1 MEHYARSIIP
11 VIEYNY
17 ENFTALE
24 RTIAD
29 FFIQNKKKRDFSA
42 KAVSERLFVSEASL
56 YRFAKKCGFRGYR
69 EFIYQ
74 YEDTFREKKSRPFA
88 DNTKRV
94 LDTYQ
99 ELLNKAYN
107 LAD

>member
-29 FFIQNKKKRDFSA
+29 FFIQNKKKRIFA
-42 KAVSERLFVSEASL
+42 RRLGASVCIGGVTL
-56 YRFAKKCGFRGYR
+56 QVC
-69 EFIYQ
+69 EEMWI
-74 YEDTFREKKSRPFA
+74 PW
-88 DNTKRV
+88 
-94 LDTYQ
+94 L
-99 ELLNKAYN
+99 
-107 LAD
+107 

>member
-42 KAVSERLFVSEASL
+42 KAVSERLYVSEASL
-56 YRFAKKCGFRGYR
+56 SRFAKKCGFRGYR

-74 YEDTFREKKSRPFA
+74 YEDTFPDFATFSILTTEKYIE
-88 DNTKRV
+88 NTAFG
-94 LDTYQ
+94 LYFFTSM
-99 ELLNKAYN
+99 L
-107 LAD
+107 

>member
-29 FFIQNKKKRDFSA
+29 FFIQNKKKRDLCP
-42 KAVSERLFVSEASL
+42 LFPTASM
-56 YRFAKKCGFRGYR
+56 FM
-69 EFIYQ
+69 
-74 YEDTFREKKSRPFA
+74 S
-88 DNTKRV
+88 V
-94 LDTYQ
+94 
-99 ELLNKAYN
+99 
-107 LAD
+107 

>member
-42 KAVSERLFVSEASL
+42 KAVSERLYVSEASL
-56 YRFAKKCGFRGYR
+56 SRFAKKCGFRGIQGVYLSVR
-69 EFIYQ
+69 GYISGE
-74 YEDTFREKKSRPFA
+74 EKQTLCR
-88 DNTKRV
+88 
-94 LDTYQ
+94 
-99 ELLNKAYN
+99 
-107 LAD
+107 

>member
-42 KAVSERLFVSEASL
+42 KAVSERLYVSEASL
-56 YRFAKKCGFRGYR
+56 
-69 EFIYQ
+69 
-74 YEDTFREKKSRPFA
+74 
-88 DNTKRV
+88 
-94 LDTYQ
+94 
-99 ELLNKAYN
+99 
-107 LAD
+107 

>member
-42 KAVSERLFVSEASL
+42 KAVSERLYVSEASL
-56 YRFAKKCGFRGYR
+56 SPDFA
-69 EFIYQ
+69 
-74 YEDTFREKKSRPFA
+74 TFSILTTEKYIE
-88 DNTKRV
+88 NTAFG
-94 LDTYQ
+94 LYFFTSM
-99 ELLNKAYN
+99 L
-107 LAD
+107 